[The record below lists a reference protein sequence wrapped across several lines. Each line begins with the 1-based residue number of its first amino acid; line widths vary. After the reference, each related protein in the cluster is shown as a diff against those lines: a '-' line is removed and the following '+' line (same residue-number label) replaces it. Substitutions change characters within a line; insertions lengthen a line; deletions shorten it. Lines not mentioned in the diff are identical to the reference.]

1 MRRGRTLGRTFECG
15 MMECD
20 PVVVVVVVVVIVVV
34 VDVVI
39 SAGIVIIVV
48 IACTAAIVSLLTGTV
63 TAVMLFDWDVKILT
77 GDVSAHANLTHSRV
91 TTRKR

>member
-1 MRRGRTLGRTFECG
+1 M
-15 MMECD
+15 
-20 PVVVVVVVVVIVVV
+20 VVVVVVVVIVVV

-48 IACTAAIVSLLTGTV
+48 IACTAIVSLLTGAVST
-63 TAVMLFDWDVKILT
+63 VMLFDWDVKILT
-77 GDVSAHANLTHSRV
+77 SDVSAHANLAHSSV

>member
-1 MRRGRTLGRTFECG
+1 

>member
-20 PVVVVVVVVVIVVV
+20 PVVVVVVVVIVVV